1 MDQLNYTN
9 AKAQFSM
16 VMERALLGYPVKITR
31 AQRDSVI
38 LISEKSYLE
47 YKKALYELNKIRHES
62 LDLNK
67 INEM

>member
-16 VMERALLGYPVKITR
+16 VIERALLGYAVKITR
-31 AQRDSVI
+31 AHRDSVV

-47 YKKALYELNKIRHES
+47 FKEAVYELNK
-62 LDLNK
+62 LK
-67 INEM
+67 